1 MKYTDLKQISGG
13 GWYSAR
19 WTKVLDFSTVLGIVD
34 CKSSS
39 N

>member
-13 GWYSAR
+13 CLYSAR
-19 WTKVLDFSTVLGIVD
+19 WTKVLVLSTVLGIVD
-34 CKSSS
+34 CKNSS

>member
-1 MKYTDLKQISGG
+1 MKYTDVKQISGG
-13 GWYSAR
+13 CWYSAR
-19 WTKVLDFSTVLGIVD
+19 WTKVLVLSTVLGIVD